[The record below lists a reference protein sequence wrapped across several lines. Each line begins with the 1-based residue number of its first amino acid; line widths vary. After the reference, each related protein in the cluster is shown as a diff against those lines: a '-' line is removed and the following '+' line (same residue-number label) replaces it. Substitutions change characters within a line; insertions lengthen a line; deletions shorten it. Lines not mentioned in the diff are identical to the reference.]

1 MRLFVKRVNKIKKI
15 LIVNPFG
22 VGDLLFSTPLIKNLK
37 DYYPNSQ
44 ITVLTAKRSA
54 PVLEN
59 NPYVDEVIGFN
70 RGDFKE
76 LKKISRIK
84 AYKEGLAVLGKIIA
98 SRFNL
103 YIDLSLEHR
112 YSLFIALLGVKPR
125 LGYNYRKRGRFLTE
139 KVDMGGFVGRH
150 VVEYHLSLLRFLG
163 GKPKFYNLELF
174 ISEDEKNW
182 ANDFLKQA
190 GLERG
195 QKVVAIAP
203 GGGKAWGDKAWYKYW
218 PLEKFAGLANKL
230 QDEGIKVILVGDDSD
245 ISICDNLMQL
255 LKEKPINVCGKT
267 NLRQFFALLLK
278 SDIVVCN
285 DSGTLHAAT
294 ALDRK
299 IVSLFGPTSQKSYGP
314 YPSSD
319 KKIVINKDFSC
330 RPCYDKFNV
339 SDCRYNHRCL
349 EQITVDE
356 VLDKIKKGSGL
367 NF

>member
-1 MRLFVKRVNKIKKI
+1 MGKANKFKKI

-37 DYYPNSQ
+37 DYYPHSQ

-59 NPYVDEVIGFN
+59 NPNVDSIIGFN

-76 LKKISRIK
+76 LKKESRIK

-112 YSLFIALLGVKPR
+112 YSLFVALLGTKPR
-125 LGYNYRKRGRFLTE
+125 LGYNYKKRGRFLTE

-150 VVEYHLSLLRFLG
+150 VVEYHLSLIRFLG
-163 GKPKFYNLELF
+163 DKPKFYNSEIF
-174 ISEDEKNW
+174 ISEGEKNW
-182 ANDFLKQA
+182 ADDFLKKA
-190 GLERG
+190 GLEEG
-195 QKVVAIAP
+195 QKLVAIAP

-230 QDEGIKVILVGDDSD
+230 RDEGVKVILLGDDSD
-245 ISICDNLMQL
+245 ISICDNLIQL
-255 LKEKPINVCGKT
+255 LKEKPINFCGKT
-267 NLRQFFALLLK
+267 NLRQFFAVLSK
-278 SDIVVCN
+278 SDLVICN

-294 ALDRK
+294 ALDKK
-299 IVSLFGPTSQKSYGP
+299 IVSLFGPTSEISYGP
-314 YPSSD
+314 YPLSD
-319 KKIVINKDFSC
+319 KRQVISKDFPC
-330 RPCYDKFNV
+330 RPCYDKFGIDECKH
-339 SDCRYNHRCL
+339 SHRCL
-349 EQITVDE
+349 EQIEVEE
-356 VLDKIKKGSGL
+356 VLGEVKRL
-367 NF
+367 LCQ